1 MGNNKYT
8 LRIEENNSFYEISR
22 CNLYLKDEDIDKVR
36 YLKEISEEYNKKF
49 GCDSDISL
57 LGLDVTDVLYPEPPG
72 HIYKGMRS
80 IVSRLT
86 YVGDDEFIVRK
97 DFVDDCDDPSYI
109 ITERFK
115 IDL

>member
-22 CNLYLKDEDIDKVR
+22 CNLYLTDEDIDKVR

-49 GCDSDISL
+49 GCDGDISL
-57 LGLDVTDVLYPEPPG
+57 LGLDVTNVLYPEPG
-72 HIYKGMRS
+72 HTYKGMRS
-80 IVSRLT
+80 IVARLT
-86 YVGDDEFIVRK
+86 YVGDNEFIVRH

-109 ITERFK
+109 TTERFK

>member
-22 CNLYLKDEDIDKVR
+22 CNLYITDEDIDKVR

-49 GCDSDISL
+49 GSNSDISL
-57 LGLDVTDVLYPEPPG
+57 LGLDVTDVLYPEPE
-72 HIYKGMRS
+72 HTTYKGMRT

-86 YVGDDEFIVRK
+86 YVGDDEFEVRC
-97 DFVDDCDDPSYI
+97 DFVDACDDPSYI

-115 IDL
+115 L